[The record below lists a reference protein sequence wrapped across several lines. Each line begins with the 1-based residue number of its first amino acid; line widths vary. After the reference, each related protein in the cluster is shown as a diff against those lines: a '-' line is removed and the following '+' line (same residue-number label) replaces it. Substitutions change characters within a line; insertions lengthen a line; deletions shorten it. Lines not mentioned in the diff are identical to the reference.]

1 MTATAMTRL
10 IPVAVLLLAGP
21 VAGAR
26 AQDAAGRQ
34 GTADT
39 ELTLTGAGTV
49 HAAPDRLTATLFA
62 ESNGATPAAVQGR
75 VNSVIRQ
82 AVDAANA
89 AGGLT
94 IVTDSYVVQHD
105 EAARPAQW
113 TARQVIRLTGAD
125 GTALLTLVGQLQAR
139 GLGLSGLDW
148 SLSPERRSALTQ
160 QAEAEALRDV
170 RRRAEAAAKVLG
182 MTMGPIRTIALQ
194 DQGTSRPMP
203 MMMMMAARASMP
215 PTAPLEEQTVTAA
228 ATATIMLRP

>member
-26 AQDAAGRQ
+26 AQDAAGRH

-39 ELTLTGAGTV
+39 ELTLTGAGAV

-203 MMMMMAARASMP
+203 MMMTAARASMP